1 MSKSSESHLISEW
14 DAHFT
19 RAATTY
25 EKQSAGVTRRISQQL
40 LALLPPIT
48 KESIV
53 HDNACGPGIV
63 SLDIFA
69 GEEKPEAGTPTIFA
83 TDFNAAMVKEFQRIV
98 DEKSLKGVQVQVMD
112 GSDLSA
118 FEDGKFTHSITNF
131 GMFAFPDPVKGAAHI
146 HRTLKPGGVA
156 AITVWKYPG
165 NIYFINEILQ
175 DIHPGLDEW
184 FPIRHWTEESHLR
197 DVLEKGGFKKENIE
211 ITVLKTIWSIEN
223 LDEVVELFSGSFFD
237 HAKGGLSNEEK
248 ASWSDVVRKKM
259 IERNGKGIEMIAWA
273 AVAKK

>member
-1 MSKSSESHLISEW
+1 MSDGPSTSEW

-48 KESIV
+48 KESVV

-69 GEEKPEAGTPTIFA
+69 GAEKSGAGTPTIFA

-98 DEKSLKGVQVQVMD
+98 NERDLKDVQAQVMD

-118 FEDGKFTHSITNF
+118 FEDEKFTHSITNF
-131 GMFAFPDPVKGAAHI
+131 GMFAFPEPIKGAAHI

-165 NIYFINEILQ
+165 NIFFINEVLQ
-175 DIHPGLDEW
+175 DIHPGLNEW
-184 FPIRHWTEESHLR
+184 FPIKHWTEESQLR
-197 DVLEKGGFKKENIE
+197 DVLEKGGFEKDKIE
-211 ITVLKTIWSIEN
+211 MTVLKTIWPIED
-223 LDEVVELFSGSFFD
+223 LDEVVELFSGSFFE
-237 HAKGGLSNEEK
+237 HAKGGLSEEEK
-248 ASWSDVVRKKM
+248 AGWSDVVRKKM
-259 IERNGKGIEMIAWA
+259 LERNGKGIEMIAWA
-273 AVAKK
+273 TVASK